1 MYVIRYNDLKDA
13 IEPERN
19 LIKLSDPNLWR
30 PAWPEGIE
38 NWQIDREIRSDA
50 IGISLFKKG
59 TDEKPHYHERTWELY
74 QPLEGSLRIAVK
86 RFRTDAWA
94 VVDLGKYDIL
104 LLAPGTW
111 HLVDAECEHTTQVIK
126 APPIPS
132 DQFLIDNEQ
141 EIEAAKRVLRQIE

>member
-1 MYVIRYNDLKDA
+1 MYVIRYNDLIDA
-13 IEPERN
+13 IEPARN
-19 LIKLSDPNLWR
+19 LIKLSDPNLWK

-38 NWQIDREIRSDA
+38 SWQQGHEIRSGA

-59 TDEKPHYHERTWELY
+59 TKEKPHYHERTWELY

-86 RFRTDAWA
+86 QFRTDSWR
-94 VVDLGKYDIL
+94 VVVLDQYDIL
-104 LLAPGTW
+104 LLAPGTR

-132 DQFLIDNEQ
+132 DQFLIEDEL
-141 EIEAAKRVLRQIE
+141 EIEAAKEILEDIE